1 VTKMLVEELLFNHDI
16 KPPFINA
23 NKWNV
28 KNCKMLI
35 NIRYPTVISMVYQRE
50 KVNYMNNMNALT
62 FMKVE
67 EGLEVDW
74 A

>member
-1 VTKMLVEELLFNHDI
+1 
-16 KPPFINA
+16 
-23 NKWNV
+23 
-28 KNCKMLI
+28 MLI

-50 KVNYMNNMNALT
+50 KVNYMNNMNALR